1 MVFLRSSFRTF
12 LSLKIPM
19 LLPSGSDELT
29 IFMESPFI
37 HCPICVSVVCASM
50 NRMMRLRIMVLDSL
64 IAQLCS
70 FNMFSALLI
79 FDYEYAESLR
89 HLK

>member
-12 LSLKIPM
+12 SSLKIPV
-19 LLPSGSDELT
+19 LFPSESDEIT
-29 IFMESPFI
+29 IFMESSFI
-37 HCPICVSVVCASM
+37 RCPICVSAVCASM
-50 NRMMRLRIMVLDSL
+50 NRMMRLRIMVFDSL

-70 FNMFSALLI
+70 SNMFSALLI
-79 FDYEYAESLR
+79 FNYEYAESLR

>member
-1 MVFLRSSFRTF
+1 
-12 LSLKIPM
+12 M
-19 LLPSGSDELT
+19 LLPSESDELT

-37 HCPICVSVVCASM
+37 RCPICVSAACASM

-70 FNMFSALLI
+70 SNIFSALLM
-79 FDYEYAESLR
+79 FNYECAESLR